1 MNALGWVGQASWAKA
16 YFVKYQ
22 TRPFQKLPYFP
33 NLLSLFIRN
42 THNDWQGR
50 AENGATCKIAPF
62 QPVASI
68 GGLLSVR
75 QRGGLGAG
83 VVSDQL
89 CFISIVREAGAVL
102 CLRLLTQLSLA
113 LRSHIL
119 KTPSHPRIKGFQRRM
134 HMSVKGI
141 FIFSNILVVAL
152 RIYLAQ

>member
-1 MNALGWVGQASWAKA
+1 MGKSFQILLGFS
-16 YFVKYQ
+16 
-22 TRPFQKLPYFP
+22 
-33 NLLSLFIRN
+33 SE
-42 THNDWQGR
+42 THTMIGL
-50 AENGATCKIAPF
+50 AENRLVATMVATCKIAPF

-89 CFISIVREAGAVL
+89 CFISIVRKAGAVL

-134 HMSVKGI
+134 HISVKGI

>member
-22 TRPFQKLPYFP
+22 TWPFQKLPYFP

-102 CLRLLTQLSLA
+102 CASDCSHSSAWHWGHTFWKRHPTQGLRAFKGGCISLW
-113 LRSHIL
+113 R
-119 KTPSHPRIKGFQRRM
+119 GFSSFQ
-134 HMSVKGI
+134 
-141 FIFSNILVVAL
+141 
-152 RIYLAQ
+152 IY